1 MKKYMK
7 PSIKEMEVEMQAI
20 LPVLS
25 VKNKVLH
32 L

>member
-20 LPVLS
+20 LNAS
-25 VKNKVLH
+25 EMGEE
-32 L
+32 

>member
-20 LPVLS
+20 LNAS
-25 VKNKVLH
+25 QESTEA
-32 L
+32 